1 MAFTVGI
8 DIGGTFTDTVVM
20 DGAGSIT
27 TYKSPTTPGRLLE
40 GLLANL
46 RDAAAERG
54 MELGVFLAQI
64 ERVAHGTTA
73 ATNAFIERRGA
84 RIALL
89 TTRGFEDTIFMQRQM
104 GMTAGLSPA
113 EVTAHANKREPEPL
127 VPRRLVFGIRER
139 VDFAGETVGRLRE
152 DDVRAACEAIGKA
165 EVEAVAICF
174 LWSFKNQAHERRAAE
189 IVREELPEAYVSV
202 SSELV
207 PRLGEY
213 ERTATTVVNAYLGP
227 LVRRYTDT
235 LEERLPVRNLLLLDS
250 GGSVM
255 TPAEAGRAPVRLLL
269 SGPSG
274 GVTATK
280 FLGAARGHE
289 RMITFDMG
297 GTSTDVSLIVRGE
310 SVQRHETELGK
321 YHLLLP
327 MVDVRAIGAGGGSIA
342 RVEEGGYLRVGPES
356 AGAEPGPACYGRGG
370 DRPTVTD
377 ADLVLG
383 ILDPENFL
391 GGRLALDA
399 GAARRAIESHVAGP
413 LGLSVEEAAAGIK
426 RVVDASM
433 GDLLRTVTIE
443 QGHDPR
449 EFVLYAFGGAGAT
462 HAPAFALELVDEIL
476 VPASQS
482 VHSALGAVA
491 SDIAL
496 TLELAVPMR
505 VSREDAGARVDPA
518 QIEETFRQLE
528 ARAHERL
535 AAQDVP
541 PERRELA
548 RLVEVRFRRQSK
560 TLPIAWRGSPVDL
573 LRDFLRAYAIR
584 YSEDAIPETAGF
596 ELVTFVVEARGLLSR
611 PALARYERGGEAE
624 PQGARTVYDSTTG
637 AFVETPIY
645 RGESLRPCAGLA
657 GPAVVEYAGTTVALS
672 AGQKATVDELLNI
685 SIRTV
690 HGGGAGG

>member
-1 MAFTVGI
+1 VTFTVGI

-20 DGAGSIT
+20 DGDGAIA
-27 TYKSPTTPGRLLE
+27 TYKSPTTPGRLLD

-46 RDAAAERG
+46 EEAAQERG
-54 MELGVFLAQI
+54 LDLEAFLDQV

-84 RIALL
+84 KIALL
-89 TTRGFEDTIFMQRQM
+89 TTRGFEDTIFMQRQQ

-113 EVTAHANKREPEPL
+113 EVTAYANKREPMPI

-139 VDFAGETVGRLRE
+139 VDWSGEALGRLRE
-152 DDVRAACEAIGKA
+152 DDVRAACLAIREAS
-165 EVEAVAICF
+165 VEAVAICF
-174 LWSFKNQAHERRAAE
+174 LWSFKNSSHEQRAAE
-189 IVREELPEAYVSV
+189 IVRDELPGVYVSV

-213 ERTATTVVNAYLGP
+213 ERTATTAVNAYLGP
-227 LVRRYTDT
+227 AIERYTTT
-235 LEERLPVRNLLLLDS
+235 LEERLSVRNLLLLDS
-250 GGSVM
+250 SGSVM
-255 TPAEAGRAPVRLLL
+255 TPSEAGRSPVRLLL

-274 GVTATK
+274 GVTASK
-280 FLGAARGHE
+280 YLGSALGHDGV
-289 RMITFDMG
+289 ITFDMG
-297 GTSTDVSLIVRGE
+297 GTSTDVSLIVGGQ
-310 SVQRHETELGK
+310 SVQRHETEFGK

-342 RVEEGGYLRVGPES
+342 RVEDGGYLRVGPES

-383 ILDPENFL
+383 ILDPARFL
-391 GGRLALDA
+391 GGRLALDMA
-399 GAARRAIESHVAGP
+399 GAWQAIETHVAKP
-413 LGLSVEEAAAGIK
+413 LGLDVEEAAAGIK
-426 RVVDASM
+426 RVVDAHM
-433 GDLLRTVTIE
+433 GDLLRRVTIE

-462 HAPAFALELVDEIL
+462 HAPAFALDLVEEIL
-476 VPASQS
+476 VPATQS

-505 VSREDAGARVDPA
+505 LSRAGGGAEADPA
-518 QIEETFRQLE
+518 RIEEIFRGLE
-528 ARAHERL
+528 ERAHERL
-535 AAQDVP
+535 DAQDVP
-541 PERRELA
+541 AEKRQLT

-560 TLPIAWRGSPVDL
+560 TISVAWHGSAGEL
-573 LRDFLRAYAIR
+573 LEGFLRAYSVR

-596 ELVTFVVEARGLLSR
+596 EFVTFVVEARGLLAR
-611 PALARYERGGEAE
+611 PQLVRYEPAGVDSSAASLGSRRAYDA
-624 PQGARTVYDSTTG
+624 GAAS
-637 AFVETPIY
+637 FVETPTFDGA
-645 RGESLRPCAGLA
+645 RLRPGNRLT
-657 GPAVVEYAGTTVALS
+657 GPALVEYPGTTVALAS
-672 AGQKATVDELLNI
+672 GQDATVDELLGI
-685 SIRTV
+685 SIRR
-690 HGGGAGG
+690 AA